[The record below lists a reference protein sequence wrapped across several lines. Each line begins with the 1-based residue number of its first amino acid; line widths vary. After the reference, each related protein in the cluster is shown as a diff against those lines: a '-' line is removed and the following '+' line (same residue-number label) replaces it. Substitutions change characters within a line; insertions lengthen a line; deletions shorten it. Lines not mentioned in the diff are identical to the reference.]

1 MKIMKYGI
9 YEVKEERCT
18 TFCFLPLLEDQKA
31 QEIGFKKIAEARTRK
46 EAAKLV
52 KRGYKN

>member
-1 MKIMKYGI
+1 MMKYGI

-18 TFCFLPLLEDQKA
+18 AFYCLPLSEDQEAK
-31 QEIGFKKIAEARTRK
+31 EMGFIKIDEARTK
-46 EAAKLV
+46 NEAEKLV